1 MNLVSG
7 WVYGWLAV
15 LLALCVVGPYAL
27 RIQPQRRADWIA
39 LTVAMAFLIWL
50 LGGFISV
57 RS

>member
-1 MNLVSG
+1 MNLVCG
-7 WVYGWLAV
+7 WVCGWLVV
-15 LLALCVVGPYAL
+15 LLALCVACPYAL
-27 RIQPQRRADWIA
+27 RIQPRRRADWIA